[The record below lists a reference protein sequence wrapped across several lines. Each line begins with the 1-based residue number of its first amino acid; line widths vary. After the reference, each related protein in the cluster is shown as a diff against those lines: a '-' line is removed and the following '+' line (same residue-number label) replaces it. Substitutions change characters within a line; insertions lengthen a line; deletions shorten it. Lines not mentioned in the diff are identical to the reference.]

1 MALEFKQTSVNELQ
15 HSKKKKR
22 EHIVCCY
29 HASQRVHQDG
39 LKKAG
44 GMKVVFGDRMFMFF
58 SGIALETNQPIR
70 GARSPR
76 CVD

>member
-1 MALEFKQTSVNELQ
+1 MVLEFKQTSVNELQ
-15 HSKKKKR
+15 HSKKKKKKTLFF
-22 EHIVCCY
+22 CY

-39 LKKAG
+39 LKKVG
-44 GMKVVFGDRMFMFF
+44 GMKVAFGNRMFIFF